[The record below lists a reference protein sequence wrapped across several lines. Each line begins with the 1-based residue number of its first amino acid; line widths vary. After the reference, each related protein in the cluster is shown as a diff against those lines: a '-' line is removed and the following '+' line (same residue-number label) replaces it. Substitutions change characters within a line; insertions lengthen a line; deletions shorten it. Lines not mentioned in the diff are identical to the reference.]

1 MIRICVLSSSPF
13 AEPFGRSLDELL
25 AEPLD
30 VSLDVSLDG
39 PLVEP
44 LDVSLDGPSKE
55 MSYEAPEDTP
65 EGTLEE
71 TPEDTLEETPGFSVS
86 DARSPEET
94 GGLSDLGGFI
104 SPNGASP
111 SSKAGGGRSLPE
123 AAG

>member
-13 AEPFGRSLDELL
+13 AEPFGRSLD
-25 AEPLD
+25 AT
-30 VSLDVSLDG
+30 
-39 PLVEP
+39 

-65 EGTLEE
+65 EGTLEG
-71 TPEDTLEETPGFSVS
+71 TPEDTLEETPGFSVP

-104 SPNGASP
+104 SPSGASP
-111 SSKAGGGRSLPE
+111 SSMARAGLP
-123 AAG
+123 